1 MSKYVYLVG
10 LVPVIVTSLVLT
22 ICPPATAQ
30 VMKKIVVNGE
40 DGVCMLPELGAVII
54 GEEGALKVMAISP
67 GDHRP
72 AAYRTIDLQEGD
84 VVIMA
89 NGIRLAKPLE
99 LDSLYKAAKVGVAIK
114 LGIKRGDKMMIVT
127 FPKADEKDLPKR
139 KMMIMG
145 GQNGGEDTAAQTMTF
160 TRKLDAPADVDNL
173 TPLVGAA
180 VILGDKKGKVVI
192 AGQLDLD
199 EADPRSKEFKTGDI
213 VISVADKAITTATAA
228 GEVVM
233 KIADGQDVKFIVER
247 DGKQHT
253 IIVTKKSS
261 GAVIKV
267 NRK

>member
-1 MSKYVYLVG
+1 M
-10 LVPVIVTSLVLT
+10 
-22 ICPPATAQ
+22 
-30 VMKKIVVNGE
+30 MKKIVVDGE

-67 GDHRP
+67 GDRRP

-84 VVIMA
+84 VIVMA
-89 NGIRLAKPLE
+89 NGKRLARPPE
-99 LDSLYKAAKVGVAIK
+99 LDSLYKAARVGDAIK
-114 LGIKRGDKMMIVT
+114 LGIKRGDKMMIVN

-139 KMMIMG
+139 KMMVMG
-145 GQNGGEDTAAQTMTF
+145 GHDGEGDTAAQTMTF
-160 TRKLDAPADVDNL
+160 TRKFDTPTDVDNI

-199 EADPRSKEFKTGDI
+199 EADPRSKELKTGDI
-213 VISVADKAITTATAA
+213 VISVADKTITTATAA

-233 KIADGQDVKFIVER
+233 KIADGQDLKFVVER

-253 IIVTKKSS
+253 IIVTKRSS
-261 GAVIKV
+261 GAVIKL